1 MSGARELLGE
11 MLATRLPK
19 PASGWLAAAI
29 AELSKGAD
37 AAQFAKLVS
46 LSSRYVA
53 KQPFAPTSA
62 EIGRAFD
69 ACEGWNPERW
79 SLLDAARVALVLGRP
94 DLEEPTASEA
104 LEEAFRYGDVGEL
117 GAVYRSLQFLPRPE
131 QFVWRAGEGCR
142 SSMRSVFEAAACDNG
157 FPVRNFADLAWRQ
170 LVIKALF
177 VEAPLWRVYGLDTR
191 LDPELARMALDLAEE
206 RRSAKRQ
213 VQPELWLCLATHG
226 GERGMASIERELAR
240 GNTLGRRAA
249 AIALARAGG
258 LKRLAEL
265 LEQEHEPAVAR
276 TMRDALAGRI
286 QQTAF
291 RELDPNEQA
300 TKRQDDETTR

>member
-1 MSGARELLGE
+1 MTGARELLAE
-11 MLATRLPK
+11 MLAKRLPK
-19 PASGWLAAAI
+19 PAFAWLAAAI
-29 AELSKGAD
+29 AEVAGGVD
-37 AAQFAKLVS
+37 AARFAKLIS
-46 LSSRYVA
+46 LASRYVA
-53 KQPFAPTSA
+53 KQPLAPTTE
-62 EIGRAFD
+62 EIGWAFD

-79 SLLDAARVALVLGRP
+79 SVLDAARVELVFGRP
-94 DLEEPTASEA
+94 DLAEPTASES

-117 GAVYRSLQFLPRPE
+117 GALYRSLQFLPRPE

-157 FPVRNFADLAWRQ
+157 FPVRNFSDLAWRQ

-191 LDPELARMALDLAEE
+191 LDSELARMALDLAEE

-213 VQPELWLCLATHG
+213 VQPELWLCLGNHG

-240 GNTLGRRAA
+240 ANTLGRCAA

-265 LEQEHEPAVAR
+265 LEQEHEPSVAR
-276 TMRDALAGRI
+276 TMRGALQGRT
-286 QQTAF
+286 QQTVF

-300 TKRQDDETTR
+300 TRR